1 MKTITKDLMSFLEST
16 TSITGGSIYDTT
28 VSDKFG
34 GRYEAIVL
42 SWCSFSYETGPDYC
56 DWRKFESIVKNV
68 GFERWGNVSE
78 EHDETQYEG
87 MGSVVFILTESYKD
101 LDLAKRRK
109 SWENTKS
116 YISTIKSFWKMG
128 YSSFIDYILIA
139 VAQTVMFL
147 IPVKLQHWVYKKF
160 LRK

>member
-1 MKTITKDLMSFLEST
+1 MKTITKELMSFLEST

-87 MGSVVFILTESYKD
+87 RGSVVFILTESYKD
-101 LDLAKRRK
+101 PEFPKQQEDG
-109 SWENTKS
+109 T
-116 YISTIKSFWKMG
+116 
-128 YSSFIDYILIA
+128 
-139 VAQTVMFL
+139 
-147 IPVKLQHWVYKKF
+147 WVDEDGEVYDSMTEYEELHF
-160 LRK
+160 QEDTWF